1 MGEVMADVPD
11 WLPELVL
18 IEDYDGDWNRYVEA
32 IYACFKADFLDK
44 PIQYRGIRLGLKRHP
59 EVQGKAVTFWH
70 IVSEG
75 PVEAERLPDFR
86 RCERIRWPRPIIE
99 NSTDSCIKVWENERR
114 GERRLCLWLEDAE
127 YLVVLAIRNGYYLLW
142 TTYYVTQQKQKD
154 KLQREYVNWK
164 KADAAP

>member
-1 MGEVMADVPD
+1 MADVPD

-18 IEDYDGDWNRYVEA
+18 FEDYDGDWNRYIEA

-44 PIQYRGIRLGLKRHP
+44 PVQYRGTRLGLKRHP
-59 EVQGKAVTFWH
+59 EVQGKAATFWH

-75 PVEAERLPDFR
+75 QVETQRLPDLR

-99 NSTDSCIKVWENERR
+99 NSTDACIKVWENERR

-142 TTYYVTQQKQKD
+142 TAYYVTQQKQKV
-154 KLQREYVNWK
+154 KLQREYEEWK
-164 KADAAP
+164 RTDAAP